1 MFPPSLDGLVQFFVA
16 PVQKS
21 VDSDISG
28 SAVEQSLEFDLCLL
42 RCHLEYAEDA
52 HALDCNVTFEVCL
65 FHQVYIVIIINQ
77 CRKGEISGDIW
88 RPETT
93 PGLRAVF
100 CDWLQKK
107 LQEHLNICN
116 LEILANQDAKV

>member
-107 LQEHLNICN
+107 LQEHLNISN
-116 LEILANQDAKV
+116 L

>member
-1 MFPPSLDGLVQFFVA
+1 MNSISYLHLNSLLRSTVFPPSLDGLVQFFVA

-65 FHQVYIVIIINQ
+65 FHQVYIVIINVE
-77 CRKGEISGDIW
+77 RVKY
-88 RPETT
+88 
-93 PGLRAVF
+93 
-100 CDWLQKK
+100 
-107 LQEHLNICN
+107 
-116 LEILANQDAKV
+116 LEIFGALRPHQV

>member
-1 MFPPSLDGLVQFFVA
+1 MFPPSLDSLAQFFVA

-28 SAVEQSLEFDLCLL
+28 SAVEQSSEFDLCLL

-65 FHQVYIVIIINQ
+65 FHQVYIVIINVERVK
-77 CRKGEISGDIW
+77 C
-88 RPETT
+88 
-93 PGLRAVF
+93 
-100 CDWLQKK
+100 
-107 LQEHLNICN
+107 
-116 LEILANQDAKV
+116 LEIFSALRPHQD